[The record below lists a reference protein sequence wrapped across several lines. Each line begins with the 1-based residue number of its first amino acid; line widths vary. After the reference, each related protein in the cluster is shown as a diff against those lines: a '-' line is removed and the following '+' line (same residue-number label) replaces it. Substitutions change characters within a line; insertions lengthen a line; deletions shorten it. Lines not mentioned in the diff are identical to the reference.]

1 MCVEELQEFV
11 REGTYQFFL
20 SEMVTFAN
28 CFWGADFNSTAGFD
42 VLCKRMRDGK
52 QMCQDFEEFLR
63 QRADAEEKYGKS
75 LIRIAE
81 SAKGKEEIG
90 TLKESWEVLRT
101 ETENMGKLHV
111 SLAHQLM
118 ENLEHIVRDFRESQ
132 REKRK
137 KVEESVKRAQR
148 NKKNS
153 YDSNVR
159 NKRTY
164 EQKCREAE
172 AADEALKK
180 SVSLVS
186 KDEEKLRTKLGKAK
200 TAVEQA
206 DTAYQNSVRMLED
219 ARVVWEKEMD
229 QCCDLFQSLE
239 EERIAFLRNAV
250 WAYTNMASLNYVKL
264 DEVCE
269 LVRKS
274 LELCTVESDIHLF
287 ISMKQTGSERPER
300 IEYENFYMTQS
311 SQKVS
316 PSHGIVVNISGP
328 VGGTFHHSKETS
340 VVPQSV
346 STPKMARNRPQ
357 IPVPDIPAQAPLDES
372 MYSVVSQP
380 KGNAEP
386 AHRAQPKEQ
395 YYRASFD
402 YEAQGAEELSFKA
415 GDLIKLCYKEDSTW
429 WCGEVHGKKGMFPKD
444 FVE

>member
-1 MCVEELQEFV
+1 
-11 REGTYQFFL
+11 
-20 SEMVTFAN
+20 MVTFAN

-186 KDEEKLRTKLGKAK
+186 KDEEK
-200 TAVEQA
+200 V
-206 DTAYQNSVRMLED
+206 
-219 ARVVWEKEMD
+219 
-229 QCCDLFQSLE
+229 LFQSLE